1 MKIVS
6 AKELKNNTGKIL
18 HYIKMD
24 ETAVVTS
31 HGKKIAVI
39 MPAKEDKNIFTRARP
54 FEEAWKD
61 IENTI
66 AGTSPAHKTW
76 RETEDYSRGTK

>member
-6 AKELKNNTGKIL
+6 AKELKNNTGRIL
-18 HYIKMD
+18 HYVKMN
-24 ETAVVTS
+24 EIAVVTS

-39 MPAKEDKNIFTRARP
+39 LPAKEDTDRGTGVRP

-61 IENTI
+61 IESTI
-66 AGTSPAHKTW
+66 AGTPPVHKTW
-76 RETEDYSRGTK
+76 REAEDHSRGRK